1 MILFN
6 TNVYCLKIELIQVK
20 TMINTLQN
28 TLKRLKTWIKK
39 ALQLNMISVECNL
52 YSFESGHEDSVKEH
66 LMEHVNP
73 QREDE
78 TVEESDYEGMIKEQL
93 IAFHIVP

>member
-1 MILFN
+1 MSKDRLDTSEDYDQHIAEHLEEVEN
-6 TNVYCLKIELIQVK
+6 MDKESLTNEHDL
-20 TMINTLQN
+20 
-28 TLKRLKTWIKK
+28 
-39 ALQLNMISVECNL
+39 
-52 YSFESGHEDSVKEH
+52 SVKEH